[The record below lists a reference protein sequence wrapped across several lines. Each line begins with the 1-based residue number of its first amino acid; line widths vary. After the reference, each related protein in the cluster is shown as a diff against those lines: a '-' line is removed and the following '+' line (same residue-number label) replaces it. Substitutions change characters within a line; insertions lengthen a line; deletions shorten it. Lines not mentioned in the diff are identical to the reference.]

1 MPFARTIRL
10 PDGPCKGDLWDPRSE
25 PAQRLFI
32 EEVQS
37 GRRKKFVETAPTQR
51 GKTLKGVILPALYA
65 ACELG
70 TSVGYVMPTLDK
82 LSQKWTGT
90 LRPMIESA
98 GFLDWFPV
106 NGPGSKG
113 GRPAMLQ
120 LRHPLTNARAGKL
133 YFMAMGGGGSE
144 TATASNPCEWVVG
157 DEADDADGV
166 GQLMLVLKRAESY
179 GAGGRAFIIGT
190 VNDRVGRDVHPI
202 LELHSQGTRTRVAH
216 QCPHCRVHVVPD
228 FEDFD
233 VRSAVITCPECK
245 TPWSED
251 DRHAALDAAIYKHAD
266 PGAEIFSVLT
276 TGLDYHWEIP
286 DRRTGEVKLLLPSIA
301 AELRMAMDAED
312 RDQSIMRQHMM
323 KVWCRD
329 WKVANV
335 NQPEATTAHLLDI
348 AAKAE
353 YQRGEVPDGVD
364 VLHLATDVQLRELYW
379 ITLGS
384 NETDWWVIDWGAHAV
399 CDQLHQPSESER
411 IESLDAVADMA
422 LQGWPRMGGT
432 GQVPVQ
438 MAGVDAG
445 FKSDEV
451 RPWVAKRRQSWVS
464 IKGAGQELAHRMRSV
479 QAAPGERQSHE
490 ERWYEVRAQDDAPDR
505 RQLFPSKHDILD
517 RIAEDW
523 LAGRGHLP
531 RDADSQ
537 LLHHLTGYQRNPKA
551 TGERW
556 IFRGKR
562 HDWFDGL
569 VYCRALWRW
578 RRNIRK
584 PDSDQ
589 GADLQSALNGV
600 AAARRT
606 HRY

>member
-10 PDGPCKGDLWDPRSE
+10 PDGPCRGDLWDPRSE
-25 PAQRLFI
+25 PAQRLFV
-32 EEVQS
+32 EEVET
-37 GRRKKFVETAPTQR
+37 GKRRKFVSVDPTQR

-90 LRPMIESA
+90 LRPMLEST
-98 GFLDWFPV
+98 GYLDWFPV

-120 LRHPLTNARAGKL
+120 LRDPQTKARAGKL
-133 YFMAMGGGGSE
+133 YFMAMGGGGKE
-144 TATASNPCEWVVG
+144 TATASNPCEWIVG
-157 DEADDADGV
+157 DECDDAESV
-166 GQLMLVLKRAESY
+166 GQLMLVLKRADAY
-179 GAGGRAFIIGT
+179 GAGGRAFLLSTI
-190 VNDRVGRDVHPI
+190 NDRISRDGHPM
-202 LELHSQGTRTRVAH
+202 LELWQLGTRTRVAH
-216 QCPHCRVHVVPD
+216 LCPHCHVHVVPD

-233 VRSAVITCPECK
+233 PRTAVITCPECK
-245 TPWSED
+245 QPWTEA
-251 DRHAALDAAIYKHAD
+251 DRHTALDGAVYRHGDEAA
-266 PGAEIFSVLT
+266 ETLSVLT
-276 TGLDYHWEIP
+276 TCIDYHWEIP
-286 DRRTGEVKLLLPSIA
+286 DRRTGEVKLLLPTIA
-301 AELRMAMDAED
+301 SEMRMAMDLQE
-312 RDQSIMRQHMM
+312 RDPSALKQHMM
-323 KVWCRD
+323 KSWCRS
-329 WKVANV
+329 WKEADV
-335 NQPEATTAHLLDI
+335 NRPEATTAHLLDI
-348 AAKAE
+348 AARSD
-353 YQRGEVPDGVD
+353 YQRGEVPAGADA
-364 VLHLATDVQLRELYW
+364 LTLATDVQLRELYW
-379 ITLGS
+379 IAIAHS
-384 NETDWWVIDWGAHAV
+384 ETDWWVVDWGAHAV
-399 CDQLHQPSESER
+399 CDQLHQPSEAQR
-411 IESLDAVADMA
+411 VESLDAVADMA
-422 LQGWPRMGGT
+422 SQGWPRIGGT

-438 MAGVDAG
+438 MSGVDAG

-479 QAAPGERQSHE
+479 QARPGERQSHE

-531 RDADSQ
+531 RDADGQ
-537 LLHHLTGYQRNPKA
+537 LVRHLTGYQRNPA
-551 TGERW
+551 ASGERW
-556 IFRGKR
+556 VFRGKR

-578 RRNIRK
+578 RRNVRK
-584 PDSDQ
+584 PDPSA
-589 GADLQSALNGV
+589 GTDLQSALNGV